1 MKFISRNAYSS
12 NSSNSSIQIQ
22 DYIDSTV
29 FLSLAPQHQN
39 FLTRLF
45 DSESKHL
52 EKFFSKLSSNQ
63 IFINADMLNKML
75 DKLFDQMTIPLQ
87 IFQKELPDNT
97 FDESALLSDKTF
109 FNQNTWMYLLETL
122 KIWSSSPFSQVSY
135 LLKLADI
142 HIKQDTYPVFEYLNQ
157 PIEPK
162 KFWQKKTKNEYYYQE
177 LAFKFFYE
185 KLKYFHTDLLANT
198 KRPMDLFEL
207 FCLIEDAALE
217 KNLIQLNDEHIGF
230 LRSLNASSL
239 LYSVINAFPAALPDY
254 IACYIESQ
262 PSPLPTPLWE
272 QMKQHPQFEPFYGV
286 HPFLKDLNSYGF
298 YLTLKDFIDE
308 QIPYHLR
315 EQENDQAEL
324 IHQVLANLNHS
335 EDKKQYFQQHTNR
348 LIFIFNRLTS
358 LGFLM
363 RSPHLKG
370 LGYHP
375 LINTDTPNRF
385 INHLE
390 IFINLYSHTS
400 IEEQY
405 QIIHQLLEYAK
416 PKQELNF
423 RRENQNMCLKL

>member
-1 MKFISRNAYSS
+1 MKFISRNAYPSH
-12 NSSNSSIQIQ
+12 SSIQIQ
-22 DYIDSTV
+22 DYIDSAI
-29 FLSLAPQHQN
+29 FLSLAPQYQN

-75 DKLFDQMTIPLQ
+75 DKLFSQMTIPLQ
-87 IFQKELPDNT
+87 IFQKELSKAD
-97 FDESALLSDKTF
+97 DDIHSSLSEQTI
-109 FNQNTWMYLLETL
+109 FNQNTWFFLLENL
-122 KIWSSSPFSQVSY
+122 KIWSSFPYSQVTY
-135 LLKLADI
+135 FLKLADI

-162 KFWQKKTKNEYYYQE
+162 KFWQKKTKNEAYYQE
-177 LAFKFFYE
+177 IAFKFFYE
-185 KLKYFHTDLLANT
+185 KLKYFHTDLLDNT

-254 IACYIESQ
+254 IACYIEAQ
-262 PSPLPTPLWE
+262 PSALPSPLWE
-272 QMKQHPQFEPFYGV
+272 QMKQHPQFEAFYGS
-286 HPFLKDLNSYGF
+286 HTFLKDLNSYGF

-315 EQENDQAEL
+315 DQQDNHAEL
-324 IHQVLANLNHS
+324 IHQVLAHLHHS
-335 EDKKQYFQQHTNR
+335 DEKLQYFQQHSNR
-348 LIFIFNRLTS
+348 LIFMFNRLTS

-385 INHLE
+385 VNHLQ
-390 IFINLYSHTS
+390 IFMNLYSHKT
-400 IEEQY
+400 IDEQY
-405 QIIHQLLEYAK
+405 QIIHQLLKYTK
-416 PKQELNF
+416 PKQDLNF
-423 RRENQNMCLKL
+423 RLEKENMYLKL